1 MLVAKLTGNYQTK
14 LFLSLFIKNKL
25 MKVEIITIGDEL
37 LIGQIVDTNSSQ
49 IGEILND
56 FGLEVSMTTSIHD
69 DHDQIIQSI
78 SEAEKRADIILI
90 TGGLGPTKDDI
101 TKKALCDYFNC
112 SLVENESVKN
122 NVKGLLKKLDIPFN
136 SLNAGQYMVPEKCI
150 VLPNKIGTAPG
161 MLFEKDNKIFI
172 SMPGVPKEMYDLMN
186 SEVLPFLKKKN
197 VSRKSIFHK
206 KILLSGIS
214 ESSLSEKIESWET
227 SLPSY
232 IKLAYLPNPER
243 MCLRLSAYG
252 DDKAKLK
259 TEVSRQVEKLKKIV
273 PEYIFG
279 YDEDNMAGVV
289 GKLLMKKNT
298 TVGVAESCTGGN
310 IAHFF
315 TSNSGSS
322 DYFKGGVVSYTNEIK
337 KEVLGVKKE
346 TLDKYTVV
354 SREVSIEMAEG
365 AKRILSTD
373 YAISTTGFVGPT
385 GGTKDIPMGTVWI
398 AVAGKRGSV
407 AKKFIFTMDR
417 KRNIV
422 RASQA
427 AINML
432 RLFIISEIK

>member
-1 MLVAKLTGNYQTK
+1 MVAKLFTNHKTK

-56 FGLEVSMTTSIHD
+56 FGLEVSMTTTIHD
-69 DHDQIIQSI
+69 DHEQILQSI
-78 SEAEKRADIILI
+78 SESEKRADIILI

-122 NVKGLLKKLDIPFN
+122 HVKGLLKKLNIPFN
-136 SLNAGQYMVPEKCI
+136 SLNAGQSMVPEKCI

-172 SMPGVPKEMYDLMN
+172 SMPGVPKEMYDLMT
-186 SEVLPFLKKKN
+186 SEVIPFLKKKN
-197 VSRKSIFHK
+197 VSRESIFHK

-232 IKLAYLPNPER
+232 IKLAYLPSPER

-259 TEVSRQVEKLKKIV
+259 AEVSTQVEKLKKIV

-279 YDEDNMAGVV
+279 YDEDNMAEVV
-289 GKLLMKKNT
+289 GKLLMERKAK
-298 TVGVAESCTGGN
+298 VGVAESCTGGN

-337 KEVLGVKKE
+337 NKVLDVKKD
-346 TLDKYTVV
+346 TLDKFTAV
-354 SREVSIEMAEG
+354 SREVALEMAEG
-365 AKRILSTD
+365 AKRLLSTD

-385 GGTKDIPMGTVWI
+385 GGTKDIPLGTVWI

-432 RLFIISEIK
+432 RLFIVSEIK

>member
-1 MLVAKLTGNYQTK
+1 
-14 LFLSLFIKNKL
+14 

-365 AKRILSTD
+365 AKRLLSTD

>member
-1 MLVAKLTGNYQTK
+1 
-14 LFLSLFIKNKL
+14 

-49 IGEILND
+49 IGEMLND

-69 DHDQIIQSI
+69 DHDQILQSI
-78 SEAEKRADIILI
+78 SESEKRADIILI

-122 NVKGLLKKLDIPFN
+122 HVKGLLKKLNIPFN

-172 SMPGVPKEMYDLMN
+172 SMPGVPKEMYDLMT
-186 SEVLPFLKKKN
+186 SEVIPFLEKKN
-197 VSRKSIFHK
+197 VSRESIFHK

-259 TEVSRQVEKLKKIV
+259 AEVSIQVEELKRIV

-279 YDEDNMAGVV
+279 YDEDNMAEVV
-289 GKLLMKKNT
+289 GMLLLEQEA

-322 DYFKGGVVSYTNEIK
+322 EYFKGGVVSYTNEIK
-337 KEVLGVKKE
+337 NKVLGIKKQ
-346 TLDKYTVV
+346 TLDKYTAV
-354 SREVSIEMAEG
+354 SREVAIEMAEG
-365 AKRILSTD
+365 AKRLLSTD

-385 GGTKDIPMGTVWI
+385 GGTKDIPLGTVWI

-432 RLFIISEIK
+432 RLYIIS

>member
-1 MLVAKLTGNYQTK
+1 
-14 LFLSLFIKNKL
+14 

-49 IGEILND
+49 IGKLLND
-56 FGLEVSMTTSIHD
+56 FGLEVSMATSIHD
-69 DHDQIIQSI
+69 DHDQILQSI
-78 SEAEKRADIILI
+78 SESEKRADIILI

-122 NVKGLLKKLDIPFN
+122 NVKGLLKKLNIPFN
-136 SLNAGQYMVPEKCI
+136 SLNIGQYMVPEKCI

-172 SMPGVPKEMYDLMN
+172 SMPGVPKEMYDLMT
-186 SEVLPFLKKKN
+186 SEVLPFLEKKN
-197 VSRKSIFHK
+197 VSRESIFHK
-206 KILLSGIS
+206 KVLFSGIS
-214 ESSLSEKIESWET
+214 ESSLAEKIEPWET

-232 IKLAYLPNPER
+232 IKLAYLPSHER

-252 DDKAKLK
+252 DNQTKLK
-259 TEVSRQVEKLKKIV
+259 AEVSSQVEKLKKIV

-279 YDEDNMAGVV
+279 YDEDNMAEVV
-289 GKLLMKKNT
+289 GKLLLEQKA

-322 DYFKGGVVSYTNEIK
+322 DYFKGGVVSYTNEVK
-337 KEVLGVKKE
+337 NKVLDVKKD
-346 TLDKYTVV
+346 TLDKFTAV
-354 SREVSIEMAEG
+354 SREVAIEMAEG
-365 AKRILSTD
+365 AKRLLSTD

-385 GGTKDIPMGTVWI
+385 GGTKDIPLGTVWI

-427 AINML
+427 AINAL
-432 RLFIISEIK
+432 RLYILSETK

>member
-1 MLVAKLTGNYQTK
+1 MK
-14 LFLSLFIKNKL
+14 F

-49 IGEILND
+49 IGELLND
-56 FGLEVSMTTSIHD
+56 FGMEVSMTTTIHD
-69 DHDQIIQSI
+69 DHDQILQVL

-101 TKKALCDYFNC
+101 TKKALCDYFSC
-112 SLVENESVKN
+112 SLIENKDVKN
-122 NVKGLLKKLDIPFN
+122 HVKKLLEKLNIPFN

-161 MLFEKDNKIFI
+161 MLFEKKNKIFI
-172 SMPGVPKEMYDLMN
+172 SMPGVPKEMYDLMT
-186 SEVLPFLKKKN
+186 SEVLPLLEKKN
-197 VSRKSIFHK
+197 ISRESIYHK

-214 ESSLSEKIESWET
+214 ESSLAEKIELWET
-227 SLPSY
+227 ALPLY

-243 MCLRLSAYG
+243 LCLRLSAYG
-252 DDKAKLK
+252 DNKAKLK
-259 TEVSRQVEKLKKIV
+259 AEVLSQVEKLREII

-279 YDEDNMAGVV
+279 YDEDNLAEVV
-289 GKLLMKKNT
+289 GKLLLERNA

-315 TSNSGSS
+315 TSNPGSS
-322 DYFKGGVVSYTNEIK
+322 DYFKSGVVSYTNEIK
-337 KEVLGVKKE
+337 NKVLGVKKE
-346 TLDKYTVV
+346 TLDKYTAV
-354 SREVSIEMAEG
+354 SRDVALEMAEG
-365 AKRILSTD
+365 VKKVLSTD

-385 GGTKDIPMGTVWI
+385 GGTKDIPLGTVWI
-398 AVAGKRGSV
+398 AVAGKQGSI

-417 KRNIV
+417 NRNII

-432 RLFIISEIK
+432 RLFIVPESKC

>member
-1 MLVAKLTGNYQTK
+1 
-14 LFLSLFIKNKL
+14 

-37 LIGQIVDTNSSQ
+37 LIGQIIDTNSSQ
-49 IGEILND
+49 IGELLND
-56 FGLEVSMTTSIHD
+56 FGMEVSMTTTIHD
-69 DHDQIIQSI
+69 NLDQILQSL
-78 SEAEKRADIILI
+78 SEAENRADIILI

-101 TKKALCDYFNC
+101 TKKALCDYFHC
-112 SLVENESVKN
+112 SLVENEAVKN
-122 NVKGLLKKLDIPFN
+122 HVKGLLKKLNIPFN

-172 SMPGVPKEMYDLMN
+172 SMPGVPKEMYNLMTL
-186 SEVLPFLKKKN
+186 EVIPFFEKKN
-197 VSRKSIFHK
+197 VSRESILHK

-214 ESSLSEKIESWET
+214 ESALAEKIESWET
-227 SLPSY
+227 GLPSH

-243 MCLRLSAYG
+243 MCLRLSVHG
-252 DDKAKLK
+252 EDKAKLE
-259 TEVSRQVEKLKKIV
+259 TEVSLQIEKLKKIV

-279 YDEDNMAGVV
+279 YDEENMAEVV
-289 GKLLMKKNT
+289 GKLLMKRNA

-315 TSNSGSS
+315 TSNPGSS

-337 KEVLGVKKE
+337 NKVLGVKKQ
-346 TLDKYTVV
+346 TLDKYTAV
-354 SREVSIEMAEG
+354 SKNVALEMAEG
-365 AKRILSTD
+365 VEKLLYTD
-373 YAISTTGFVGPT
+373 YSISSTGFVGPT
-385 GGTKDIPMGTVWI
+385 GGTKEIPLGTVWI
-398 AVAGKRGSV
+398 AVTGKHGSV

-417 KRNIV
+417 SRNII

-432 RLFIISEIK
+432 RLFILSEKE